1 MLLAPDFA
9 GNLAP
14 MPEQPT
20 DRLAQTSVPVHP
32 PIAQRWSPRAFDP
45 GHEVTPEQV
54 TALLEAARWAATWG
68 GRQPV
73 RFIVG
78 VRRAGAKRP
87 GDESSRAGA
96 KRPGDESSRA
106 GAKRP
111 GDESSRAGAE
121 RPGERA
127 SDATFGALS
136 GLLSRGNA
144 YAEVAGALILVCAD
158 EGDDAN
164 TALYSAVDAGAAQAN
179 LITEAVSRGLIA
191 HPMAGFDADGA
202 RSVFGIPDQIRP
214 LMVIAI
220 GALADYATVS
230 PDIAERDHK
239 PRSRRPLDEVAFSGL
254 WGQPWTC

>member
-1 MLLAPDFA
+1 MLLAADFA
-9 GNLAP
+9 GNLAA

-20 DRLAQTSVPVHP
+20 HRLAQTSVPVHP

-45 GHEVTPEQV
+45 DHEVTTEQV

-68 GRQPV
+68 RRQPV

-87 GDESSRAGA
+87 GERSSRAGA
-96 KRPGDESSRA
+96 KRPGDESS
-106 GAKRP
+106 GA
-111 GDESSRAGAE
+111 
-121 RPGERA
+121 
-127 SDATFGALS
+127 ATYGALS
-136 GLLSRGNA
+136 DLLSQGNA
-144 YAEVAGALILVCAD
+144 YAKAAGALILVCAD

-164 TALYSAVDAGAAQAN
+164 TALYSAVDAGAAEAN

-202 RSVFGIPDQIRP
+202 RAAFDLPDQVRP
-214 LMVIAI
+214 LMVIAV

-230 PDIAERDHK
+230 PESDHK
-239 PRSRRPLDEVAFSGL
+239 PRSRRPLDEVAFSGA
-254 WGQPWTC
+254 WGEPWQSD